1 MASTRDK
8 VRFGL
13 VGYGAWG
20 RHHAQ
25 AIAAHPEAE
34 LAAVVAPSEV
44 SRGLAREHFPGVEVF
59 ATAQQML
66 ETLAV
71 EVVDVVAPNHVHFP
85 IAEAALRAGCHV
97 LLEKPMATTLPDCQ
111 ALIALAAQMGRE
123 IMVGHELRLSSQ
135 WGRIKEIIDQGVIG
149 VPWNVLVE
157 LSRRPYRLGADGW
170 RYDPARVGDWM
181 LEEPVHFFDLARWY
195 LEQHGEP
202 TTVYASANG
211 VDATRPT
218 LHDNVTAIVR
228 HGTGAQATICQ
239 TLAAFGH
246 HQTVKVTGSK
256 GAIWASWSG
265 ATDRVP
271 DPVCTMRVYDG
282 ESVEEVAL
290 HVPSG
295 ELVELRQEIAHCIRV
310 VRDGQA
316 PVANADDGLW
326 SVGLC
331 LAAGASTQSGGIV
344 EMASF
349 LHGGTLSDS

>member
-1 MASTRDK
+1 MPSTQHK

-25 AIAAHPEAE
+25 VISAHAEAE
-34 LAAVVAPSEV
+34 LTAVVVPSAA

-59 ATAQQML
+59 ETTQQML

-85 IAEAALRAGCHV
+85 IAAAALRAGCHV
-97 LLEKPMATTLPDCQ
+97 LLEKPMATTLPDCHT
-111 ALIALAAQMGRE
+111 LIALAEQMGRQ

-157 LSRRPYRLGADGW
+157 LSRRPYRLGSDGW
-170 RYDPARVGDWM
+170 RYDLARVGDWM

-202 TTVYASANG
+202 ATVYASANA
-211 VDATRPT
+211 VDASRPS
-218 LHDNVTAIVR
+218 LHDNVTAIMR
-228 HGTGAQATICQ
+228 HATGAQATICQ

-271 DPVCTMRVYDG
+271 DPVCTLRVYDG
-282 ESVEEVAL
+282 QSVEEQVL
-290 HVPSG
+290 HMPSG
-295 ELVELRQEIAHCIRV
+295 EVIELRQEIDHCIRMV
-310 VRDGQA
+310 KEGIS
-316 PVANADDGLW
+316 PVANANDGLW

-331 LAAGASTQSGGIV
+331 LAAGASTQSGGII
-344 EMASF
+344 ELAPF
-349 LHGGTLSDS
+349 LHGDTPIPQ